1 MAQSMYF
8 DGDPNGSMSTID
20 ARSFI
25 LECELRNLH
34 VSFSEISKF
43 SKLFIFADFNAIS
56 SALGLTSFTI
66 TYSTS
71 FISFATLNPLAPNP
85 DNPSKKIFGNL

>member
-1 MAQSMYF
+1 MYF
-8 DGDPNGSMSTID
+8 DGDPNGSISTID

-25 LECELRNLH
+25 LEWELRNLH

-43 SKLFIFADFNAIS
+43 FKPFVLADFKAIS
-56 SALGLTSFTI
+56 NALGLTSFTI
-66 TYSTS
+66 TFSTS
-71 FISFATLNPLAPNP
+71 FTSFAILNPLAPNP